1 MLVRGAMLAALG
13 LGIAAAQSAFDFS
26 LLVTVNGISNTVPN
40 NQTIP
45 IGAAVGTTGQA
56 TVVATYL
63 GASQA
68 TISAPP
74 TVFGSLEITAKITA
88 SSTGSTTLPIV
99 LAPGQSVTFV
109 VTYAPTSAVQ
119 AVSQVTLAYT
129 EPGTTSA
136 TVSNAIVLVFQG
148 TSPSFVLSYVLA
160 NANGTPGN
168 VVQISP
174 GQAIPFL
181 PTQINTTAVATL
193 NITDEGSGAGTI
205 TGISLA
211 ASPVFKLSGTPLFP
225 FTLMPSNP
233 TLSIGV
239 LYTPTA
245 VENDTGQITITY
257 QDGTTATVNLTG
269 SGATSS
275 YSYAYLSG
283 TGTTATPVTP
293 GGTIAFMGANVGTGG
308 IASATSSVIVQV
320 KNSGSVTGT
329 INGISVQGQGF
340 QLLTGF
346 TTPPTLPPG
355 GSTSFTVNFTP
366 TQVGTQTG
374 TLVVGSDIFTLSGQ
388 GLGPSLTFA
397 YVSSAGT
404 IPVGPTGAVVFTP
417 SEVSQAEKVTF
428 ILTNSGTS
436 TATVSNIST
445 TFNGT
450 GPNPFSVAA
459 PALPLVLPAGKSSQF
474 PVTFTPATVGTVG
487 GMLQIDTTAVPLLG
501 TGTTPPALPSYSMS
515 GPSGNVSPASQ
526 ANVSLTLANTYPVD
540 LDGVLTLT
548 TSGDFGTDP
557 AVQFS
562 TGSSA
567 GNRTVDF
574 TIPANSTSANF
585 VGQGSQILLQTGTVA
600 ETVTLTPSFATSA
613 GVDVTPPSPSTLQ
626 FSIASS
632 VPVLESLQV
641 TNETASSFSLVIVG
655 YSTTRSVGSLAV
667 TFNPASGY
675 SLTTSTFT
683 IDVSQPAALWF
694 QSATSVSSYGG
705 LFQIAVPF
713 TLPGPIPVGKTLIQ
727 AIASASVTVSN
738 GVGTSN
744 SLQANIQ

>member
-1 MLVRGAMLAALG
+1 MLVRGAMLAALS

-45 IGAAVGTTGQA
+45 INAAVGTTSQA
-56 TVVATYL
+56 TVVATYV
-63 GASQA
+63 GATQA

-74 TVFGSLEITAKITA
+74 TYFGSPAITAKITA
-88 SSTGSTTLPIV
+88 STTGSTSLPIV
-99 LAPGQSVTFV
+99 LAPEQSVTFV

-119 AVSQVTLAYT
+119 AVTQVSLSYT
-129 EPGTTSA
+129 EPGTSGGT

-148 TSPSFVLSYVLA
+148 ASPSFVLSYVLA
-160 NANGTPGN
+160 NSNGTPGN

-181 PTQINTTAVATL
+181 PTPINTTAVATL

-225 FTLMPSNP
+225 FTLSSSNP
-233 TLSIGV
+233 TFSVGV

-257 QDGTTATVNLTG
+257 QDNTTATVNLTG
-269 SGATSS
+269 SGATSN

-293 GGTIAFMGANVGTGG
+293 GGTITFMGANVGAGG
-308 IASATSSVIVQV
+308 IASATSSVIIQV
-320 KNSGSVTGT
+320 TNKGSVSGT

-340 QLLTGF
+340 QLLTGL
-346 TTPPTLPPG
+346 TTAPTLAPG
-355 GSTSFTVNFTP
+355 GTTSFTIDFTP
-366 TQVGTQTG
+366 TQVGTETG

-417 SEVSQAEKVTF
+417 AAISQSEKISF

-445 TFNGT
+445 TFTGT
-450 GPNPFSVAA
+450 GANPFSVAA
-459 PALPLVLPAGKSSQF
+459 PALPLVLKAGQSSQF
-474 PVTFTPATVGTVG
+474 PLTFTPVTVGTVG
-487 GMLQIDTTAVPLLG
+487 GTLQIDTTAVPLLG
-501 TGTTPPALPSYSMS
+501 TGTTPPALPSFTIT

-526 ANVSLTLANTYPVD
+526 DNVSLTLANPYPVD
-540 LDGVLTLT
+540 LNGVLTLT
-548 TSGDFGTDP
+548 TSGNNGSDSS
-557 AVQFS
+557 VQFS
-562 TGSSA
+562 TG
-567 GNRTVDF
+567 GRTVDF
-574 TIPANSTSANF
+574 AIPANSTSANF
-585 VGQGSQILLQTGTVA
+585 AGQGSEIPVQTGTVA
-600 ETVTLTPSFATSA
+600 ETVTLTPSFATTA
-613 GVDVTPPSPSTLQ
+613 GVDVTPPSPATLQ
-626 FSIASS
+626 FAIASS
-632 VPVLESLQV
+632 APVLESLQV
-641 TNETASSFSLVIVG
+641 TNETASSFSLVITG
-655 YSTTRSVGSLAV
+655 YSTTRSLGSLDV
-667 TFNPASGY
+667 TFTPASGY
-675 SLTTSTFT
+675 SLTTSTFN
-683 IDVSQPAALWF
+683 IDVSQVAALWF
-694 QSATSVSSYGG
+694 QSATSVTSFGG
-705 LFQIAVPF
+705 LFQITEDF

-727 AIASASVTVSN
+727 AIASASVTVTN
-738 GVGTSN
+738 GVGTSS